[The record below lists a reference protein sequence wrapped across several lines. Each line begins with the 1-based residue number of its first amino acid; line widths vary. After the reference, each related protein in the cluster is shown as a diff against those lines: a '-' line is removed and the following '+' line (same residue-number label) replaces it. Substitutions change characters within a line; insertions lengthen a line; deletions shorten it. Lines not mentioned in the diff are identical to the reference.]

1 MINLKNKGPK
11 IKHREKYVYFLR
23 ICNAN
28 LLSEMLHVSVKRLTS
43 SEVERPHNSTKVKK
57 WMLSMATV
65 KDWNIWRL
73 KYADDV
79 LSSHCLSHTH
89 THRRHR
95 LHVQVKLTWQGL
107 RLSKSTD
114 AKYR

>member
-1 MINLKNKGPK
+1 MYI
-11 IKHREKYVYFLR
+11 VLR

-65 KDWNIWRL
+65 KDSNTWRL
-73 KYADDV
+73 KDADDV
-79 LSSHCLSHTH
+79 SSSQSHAR

-95 LHVQVKLTWQGL
+95 PHVQVKLVTM
-107 RLSKSTD
+107 SKSTD